1 MPGIFFDVQDAV
13 SFGMKAA
20 CLKRAR
26 TATPDPRGID
36 PTVEIDSL
44 ASLVIY
50 LAPDHCYDS

>member
-1 MPGIFFDVQDAV
+1 MGWIKQEWSAIDVIDAV

-36 PTVEIDSL
+36 PTVEIDSP
-44 ASLVIY
+44 ASLVD
-50 LAPDHCYDS
+50 LPDS